1 MSRVKNGME
10 FKKIHVR
17 KDDTV
22 LVISGKDKGKK
33 GKVMKVFPKDGKVLV
48 DGINIAKKHTKPRPP
63 KVPRGGILE
72 KAQPINSSK
81 IMLMCTKCN
90 IPVRIKKR
98 IREDRRKV
106 RICRKCG
113 EEL

>member
-1 MSRVKNGME
+1 MKTTKESAEKRNLH
-10 FKKIHVR
+10 IR

-22 LVISGKDKGKK
+22 MVVSGKDKGKK
-33 GKVMKVFPKDGKVLV
+33 GKVMQALPREGKVLV

-72 KAQPINSSK
+72 KAQPVDSSK
-81 IMLMCTKCN
+81 VMLMCGKCDK
-90 IPVRIKKR
+90 PVRVKHKVA
-98 IREDRRKV
+98 EDGSKT

-113 EEL
+113 EEI